1 MIITT
6 VHFDTE
12 DVESQEINFLIL
24 PKIGETI
31 YYGSKEDANC
41 FSVVDIVH
49 RVDMNSKNG
58 LENIDIFLRHKNNAE
73 IEKEMKNHS

>member
-6 VHFDTE
+6 VHFDITVPE
-12 DVESQEINFLIL
+12 AQEINFLIL

-31 YYGSKEDANC
+31 YYGSQEQSNC

-49 RVDMNSKNG
+49 RVDMNTNNG
-58 LENIDIFLRHKNNAE
+58 LGNIDIFVKKKTTIEAE
-73 IEKEMKNHS
+73 ND